1 MNSIR
6 TIYLY
11 IVCFI
16 TLGMVVSGIASVVNN
31 IASYYY
37 PDSYVFFENKYDN
50 YVYDYSEEEE
60 NEIEKENFKNER
72 IKNAIVSGAVII
84 IGGIM
89 YKYHWKIIERER
101 NK

>member
-1 MNSIR
+1 MNNIR

-37 PDSYVFFENKYDN
+37 PDSYVFFENKYD
-50 YVYDYSEEEE
+50 DYSEEEE

-72 IKNAIVSGAVII
+72 IKKCYCIRCCYNNRWHYV
-84 IGGIM
+84 
-89 YKYHWKIIERER
+89 
-101 NK
+101 

>member
-1 MNSIR
+1 MNNIR

-37 PDSYVFFENKYDN
+37 PDSYIFYENKYDK
-50 YVYDYSEEEE
+50 YV
-60 NEIEKENFKNER
+60 
-72 IKNAIVSGAVII
+72 
-84 IGGIM
+84 
-89 YKYHWKIIERER
+89 
-101 NK
+101 